1 MKDNLKNVVITFSL
15 IALVFTQGSLSY
27 QKKIYKDYIA
37 TNKQDQLLATKKSN
51 LSKLEQNRLLL
62 NQIKQQELANQQ
74 ALLNVSTTPATPST
88 NTSTAQADLLAQQ
101 QAQARARAQAQ
112 LLAQQK
118 AKAQAQQQALAQA
131 QAQQA
136 QAQAQTA
143 PSRQSS
149 AS

>member
-1 MKDNLKNVVITFSL
+1 MKDNIKNVVITFSL
-15 IALVFTQGSLSY
+15 IALVFTQGSLTY

-37 TNKQDQLLATKKSN
+37 QEQLLNTKKSN

-74 ALLNVSTTPATPST
+74 ALLNTSTTPVTSNT

-101 QAQARARAQAQ
+101 QAKARAQAQ

-118 AKAQAQQQALAQA
+118 AQALAQQQALA
-131 QAQQA
+131 QA